1 MSAINIWRQD
11 TRLTEVQLYCSRL
24 KWFETEERKTI
35 DQARSIHCA
44 GHRDGIERTFTS
56 YIVRSR
62 YILPDLAPAQKGDTI
77 HVLFYCPGPATQKG
91 CLTERL
97 SYYVKRVGLASPDNS
112 DAPGPQHVSPSR

>member
-1 MSAINIWRQD
+1 MGEFMSASNIWRQD
-11 TRLTEVQLYCSRL
+11 TSLTEVQLNCSRL

-112 DAPGPQHVSPSR
+112 DTPGRSM